1 MHPDGWYLI
10 STDVLLRELARF
22 RAGEELGGPLSDVQ
36 PLTIEEAL
44 AYRDSGNLPDDHGR
58 SLRLVLSVSSEEEL
72 HSLEARR
79 LTFEPDY
86 LGAPD
91 WRREGSKPINVV
103 PLRSPGVKGVD
114 RAWWE
119 DAAVAPLEKEWQEA
133 GTVAGMPVPGEF
145 RSFIFKTV
153 IALRA
158 ADLDVTPEAVLD
170 GVARWLSPS
179 QVGDLRAAFDRVMP
193 S

>member
-1 MHPDGWYLI
+1 MRPDGWYLI
-10 STDVLLRELARF
+10 STDVLMRELARF
-22 RAGEELGGPLSDVQ
+22 RTGEELRPSPDIQ

-44 AYRDSGNLPDDHGR
+44 AYRDSGNLPDAHGR
-58 SLRLVLSVSSEEEL
+58 SLRLVLSVSSEDEL

-79 LTFEPDY
+79 LAFEPDY
-86 LGAPD
+86 LDAPD

-103 PLRSPGVKGVD
+103 PLRSPDVKGVD

-119 DAAVAPLEKEWQEA
+119 DATLAPLEKEWQDT

-158 ADLDVTPEAVLD
+158 ADRDVTSEAVLD

-179 QVGDLRAAFDRVMP
+179 QVDELRAAFDRVRP